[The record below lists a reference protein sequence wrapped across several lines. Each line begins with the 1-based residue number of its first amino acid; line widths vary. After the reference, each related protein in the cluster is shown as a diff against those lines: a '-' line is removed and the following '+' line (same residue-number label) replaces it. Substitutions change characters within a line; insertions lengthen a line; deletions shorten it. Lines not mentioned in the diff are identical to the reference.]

1 MNLKAMRI
9 SSLDKQQVKPC
20 TKHHAGMVL
29 VALSAF
35 AISACAPQTAHPP
48 HNGGGSIPEA
58 GPNYSGG
65 SNGAGGQ
72 YAGGG
77 SGNGSAGSGQ
87 GGSGQGGVNH
97 DYYNYGDANDGRNTN
112 NGYNGGGSGQY
123 TPADL
128 RNPSSLLSKRVVYF
142 DYDQATIRPEFR
154 QILDAHASF
163 LKAYPQYNVRLEGH
177 ADERG
182 SRAYNQA
189 LSERRGYSV
198 LDYMT
203 IKGMRNTQAEVIGF
217 GEEIPVQFGH
227 NENVWSKNRRVE
239 IKYRGE

>member
-1 MNLKAMRI
+1 MNRNLNR
-9 SSLDKQQVKPC
+9 QF
-20 TKHHAGMVL
+20 GGVL
-29 VALSAF
+29 VVAFSAL
-35 AISACAPQTAHPP
+35 AISACAPQAATPP
-48 HNGGGSIPEA
+48 QNSSTIPEA
-58 GPNYSGG
+58 GPNYG
-65 SNGAGGQ
+65 SNGTGGSGGQ
-72 YAGGG
+72 YSGGG
-77 SGNGSAGSGQ
+77 SGYGNGQ
-87 GGSGQGGVNH
+87 GGGSGSGSGGVNH
-97 DYYNYGDANDGRNTN
+97 DYYNYGDANDGRNN
-112 NGYNGGGSGQY
+112 NTGNAGSYGNNAGGGSQY

-154 QILDAHASF
+154 RILDAHASF
-163 LKAYPQYNVRLEGH
+163 LKAYPQYTVRLEGH

-203 IKGMRNTQAEVIGF
+203 IKGMRNNQAEVIGF
-217 GEEIPVQFGH
+217 GEEIPAQFGH

>member
-1 MNLKAMRI
+1 M
-9 SSLDKQQVKPC
+9 KQNINRQLGGALV
-20 TKHHAGMVL
+20 

-35 AISACAPQTAHPP
+35 AISACAPQAATPP
-48 HNGGGSIPEA
+48 QNGSNIPEA
-58 GPNYSGG
+58 NPNYGGGAGSG
-65 SNGAGGQ
+65 SGGQ
-72 YAGGG
+72 YGGG
-77 SGNGSAGSGQ
+77 YGNGQGGAGSG
-87 GGSGQGGVNH
+87 SGGVNH
-97 DYYNYGDANDGRNTN
+97 NYYNYGDANDGRNN
-112 NGYNGGGSGQY
+112 NTGSGGNYAGGGSQY

-154 QILDAHASF
+154 RILDAHASF
-163 LKAYPQYNVRLEGH
+163 LAAYPQYTVRLEGH

-203 IKGMRNTQAEVIGF
+203 IKGMRNNQAEVIGF
-217 GEEIPVQFGH
+217 GEEIPAQFGH